1 LIELVHQPR
10 IGSTLHVRER
20 NGFQSKL
27 LWAAVIALGVVSFAI
42 VALSRGEAVNAA
54 WLVIAAVCN
63 YFVAYRFYALFVAN
77 KLLGVDPGRQ
87 TPAYRHNDG
96 LD

>member
-1 LIELVHQPR
+1 M
-10 IGSTLHVRER
+10 STLAIKG

-42 VALSRGEAVNAA
+42 VALSRGEPVNAA
-54 WLVIAAVCN
+54 GVVIAAVCN